1 MADPTSITRPSDG
14 NIRSALG
21 AIVEAMRAGYGEK
34 RVDPQSLPDGG
45 HDLGFIERARPVLE
59 FLYGK
64 YFRVRTI
71 DIENVPGTG
80 PALLVA
86 NHSGGLPYDGAM
98 LIYGIFRDHPAHR
111 RLRTLVANFAFRSP
125 WMANVVARIGGVR
138 ASTETA
144 MPLLRDG
151 NLVGVFP
158 EGLKGVG
165 KMYRER
171 YRLSRF
177 GRGGFVRLARQAN
190 VPIIPV
196 AIVGAEEIHPVLG
209 KITSLAEPLGI
220 PYIPITPTF
229 PLLGPLGL
237 LPVPTKWT
245 IRFGP
250 PIHCPAATDGRA
262 DDDVTTT
269 TAEQVRH
276 TIDAM
281 IAELLAQRRSIIFG

>member
-1 MADPTSITRPSDG
+1 MPPEK
-14 NIRSALG
+14 NIRTALG
-21 AIVEAMRAGYGEK
+21 AIVEAMRAGFGPH
-34 RVDPQSLPDGG
+34 RIDPQTLPDSG
-45 HDLGFIERARPVLE
+45 HDPGFIERAAPMLE
-59 FLYGK
+59 LLYGK
-64 YFRVRTI
+64 YFRVRMLGL
-71 DIENVPGTG
+71 ENVPSEG
-80 PALLVA
+80 PALIVA

-98 LIYGIFRDHPAHR
+98 LIYGVFRDHPAHR

-125 WMANVVARIGGVR
+125 WMVNVVARIGGVR

-144 MPLLRDG
+144 MPLLAAG
-151 NLVGVFP
+151 NLVAVFP

-165 KMYRER
+165 KMFRER

-245 IRFGP
+245 IRFGA
-250 PIHCPAATDGRA
+250 PIHCPPATPGQNDGV
-262 DDDVTTT
+262 DGTTA

-276 TIDAM
+276 SIDTM

>member
-1 MADPTSITRPSDG
+1 MKVEGTM
-14 NIRSALG
+14 RSAMST
-21 AIVEAMRAGYGEK
+21 IVEAMRAGFGPQ
-34 RVDPQSLPDGG
+34 RVDPQGLPDGG
-45 HDLGFIERARPVLE
+45 HDPHFIERAAPVLE

-64 YFRVRTI
+64 YFRVRTV
-71 DIENVPGTG
+71 DIENVPESGA
-80 PALLVA
+80 ALLVA

-98 LIYGIFRDHPAHR
+98 LIYGMFRDHPLHR
-111 RLRTLVANFAFRSP
+111 RLRTLIANFAFRSP
-125 WMANVVARIGGVR
+125 WMCNVVARIGGVR
-138 ASTETA
+138 ASMETA
-144 MPLLRDG
+144 MPLLAAG
-151 NLVGVFP
+151 NLVAVFP

-165 KMYRER
+165 KMFRER

-177 GRGGFVRLARQAN
+177 GRGGFVRLAREAQ

-245 IRFGP
+245 IQFGP
-250 PIHCPAATDGRA
+250 PIQCLAATNGE
-262 DDDVTTT
+262 DVTAA
-269 TAEQVRH
+269 TAELVRQS
-276 TIDAM
+276 IDAM
-281 IAELLAQRRSIIFG
+281 IAELLSQRRSIIFG